1 MGLKVDYKIFH
12 LDLRKI
18 LDDLDY
24 GKPAFLHQHHHSLK

>member
-24 GKPAFLHQHHHSLK
+24 GKPAFFHQHHHSLK